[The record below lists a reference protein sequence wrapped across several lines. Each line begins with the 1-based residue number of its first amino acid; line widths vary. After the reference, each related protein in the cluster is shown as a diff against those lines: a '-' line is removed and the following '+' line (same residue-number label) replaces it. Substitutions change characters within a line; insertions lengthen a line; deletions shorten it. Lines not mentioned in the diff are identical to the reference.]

1 MPLSSHEIRFSL
13 PHIEVAGKVW
23 GEPGGLPVIGLH
35 GWLDNAATFDRIAP
49 ALDGVYLVALDL
61 PGHGLSG
68 HMPATGYSL
77 WQQAATVLQVA
88 EDLGWERFG
97 LLGHSMGA
105 IISGVLAG
113 SLPDRILGA
122 AMIDGL
128 MPFTS
133 EADDAPRQMARFFN
147 STLQLG
153 SKRKPVYDSVEKAVS
168 ARVLGG
174 TTPISRDAAAA
185 LVERG
190 LMPHDG
196 GWTWRTDPQ
205 LMLPSPLRF
214 TQRHASS
221 FIENITAPAC
231 VVLANQG
238 VMHKHPEVLA
248 RIDAFENLTV
258 HRVDGGHHL
267 HLEAAAA
274 EVAAIL
280 KDFYTSLS

>member
-1 MPLSSHEIRFSL
+1 M
-13 PHIEVAGKVW
+13 
-23 GEPGGLPVIGLH
+23 
-35 GWLDNAATFDRIAP
+35 
-49 ALDGVYLVALDL
+49 ALDL

-77 WQQAATVLQVA
+77 WQQAASVLQVA
-88 EDLGWERFG
+88 EDLGWERFA

-105 IISGVLAG
+105 IISGILAG
-113 SLPDRILGA
+113 SLPERIIGA

-133 EADDAPRQMARFFN
+133 EADDAPRQMARFFK
-147 STLQLG
+147 SSLQLG
-153 SKRKPVYDSVEKAVS
+153 SKRKPIYDSADKAIS

-174 TTPISRDAAAA
+174 TTPISREAAGC

-205 LMLPSPLRF
+205 LMLPSPLRL
-214 TQRHASS
+214 TQRHAVS
-221 FIENITAPAC
+221 FIENISAPAC
-231 VVLANQG
+231 LVLANQG
-238 VMHKHPEVLA
+238 VMHKHPEVLD
-248 RIDAFENLTV
+248 RIDAFEHLQV
-258 HRVDGGHHL
+258 HRIDGGHHL
-267 HLEAAAA
+267 HLEAQAP

>member
-1 MPLSSHEIRFSL
+1 MPLTSHEVRFSL
-13 PHIEVAGKVW
+13 PHIEVAGKAW
-23 GEPGGLPVIGLH
+23 GEPGGLPVIALH
-35 GWLDNAATFDRIAP
+35 GWLDNAATFDRVAP
-49 ALDGVYLVALDL
+49 ALEGVHLVALDL

-68 HMPATGYSL
+68 HMRATGYSL
-77 WQQAATVLQVA
+77 WQQAASVLQVA
-88 EDLGWERFG
+88 EDLGWEHFA

-105 IISGVLAG
+105 IISGILAG
-113 SLPDRILGA
+113 SLPERIIGA

-133 EADDAPRQMARFFN
+133 EADDAPRQMARFFK
-147 STLQLG
+147 SSLQLG
-153 SKRKPVYDSVEKAVS
+153 SKRKPIYDSADKAIS

-174 TTPISRDAAAA
+174 TTPISREAAGC

-205 LMLPSPLRF
+205 LMLPSPLRL
-214 TQRHASS
+214 TQRHAVS
-221 FIENITAPAC
+221 FIENISAPAC
-231 VVLANQG
+231 LVLANQG
-238 VMHKHPEVLA
+238 VMHKHPEVLD
-248 RIDAFENLTV
+248 RIDAFEHLQV
-258 HRVDGGHHL
+258 HRIDGGHHL
-267 HLEAAAA
+267 HLEAQAP